1 MTAVEHIAD
10 LELMR
15 ADAEQAFRDEKACH
29 EATSEL
35 LDYWRER
42 AERAECRVQELESEL
57 EASTQA
63 DLLVRYRRVC
73 VELDALKRQVA
84 RTMRGAR

>member
-10 LELMR
+10 LGVMR
-15 ADAEQAFRDEKACH
+15 ADAERAFLDEKACH
-29 EATSEL
+29 EATSAL

-42 AERAECRVQELESEL
+42 AERAECRVQELEAEL

-63 DLLVRYRRVC
+63 DLLARYRRVC
-73 VELDALKRQVA
+73 VELDALKRQLE
-84 RTMRGAR
+84 RGAK